1 MPRRSNQFQRLV
13 LLING
18 CLAGNTRVTE
28 SAMVPDKITGELRE
42 VDVLITANASSYEV
56 QIAIE
61 VVARGR
67 KADTP
72 WVESMQSKHATLPTD
87 KLILVAESGFT
98 APALRKAQFYGI
110 EAVTIEDAFA
120 TDWKLATELTAT
132 GFFELTSFRYSCALI
147 YESRVGART
156 KREVPSSSRISS
168 ESGQATLD
176 EFVRYVLDLPETKN
190 AIYPRITSMH
200 ERQFWFSYSKPGGLW
215 DAELDEETV
224 RVVELRVG
232 LDVDHSTTPVQFAS
246 GKYRQTPFL
255 SGASI
260 STANQLQFVLLKKAD
275 GTIEG
280 AVVDAL
286 GIRSLI
292 GSPPHSDEATRN

>member
-1 MPRRSNQFQRLV
+1 MLFRS
-13 LLING
+13 
-18 CLAGNTRVTE
+18 
-28 SAMVPDKITGELRE
+28 
-42 VDVLITANASSYEV
+42 
-56 QIAIE
+56 
-61 VVARGR
+61 
-67 KADTP
+67 
-72 WVESMQSKHATLPTD
+72 

-215 DAELDEETV
+215 NAELDEETV
-224 RVVELRVG
+224 QIGRASCRERVYSSV
-232 LDVDHSTTPVQFAS
+232 
-246 GKYRQTPFL
+246 
-255 SGASI
+255 
-260 STANQLQFVLLKKAD
+260 
-275 GTIEG
+275 
-280 AVVDAL
+280 
-286 GIRSLI
+286 
-292 GSPPHSDEATRN
+292 